1 MKKISLIFGVLCCL
15 FILPVMVDA
24 SDYNVKDE
32 NDRQTIQNI
41 VPGTTFDSSN
51 NYKPSIGVR
60 TSIKKGET
68 IYFKNS
74 NDWTDVKI
82 YLYEKSTGDVP
93 TGGLWPGI
101 EMTNT
106 NEQIDGHDIY
116 SYQYDEDFV
125 KFNYI
130 IFSGNDS
137 YSNRKQT
144 VNLAYLEGGSYFD
157 CGTSVGGDGKY
168 SGNWYV
174 YDMSLLQYYVDAL
187 SGIDDSKDLI
197 DSTSYNT
204 LKDLTNDG
212 NAMLA
217 LNNVSVTAYDYDQ
230 TLHISN
236 YKEMIYQFVTAL
248 NNVVVNTSSLGD
260 AITEA
265 LDFDTSKLSN
275 DKKSEFEELIQEA
288 TDFKEL
294 LDAGSPFYLDTNS
307 SEDDFTQQANEF
319 SENIDNMNLLI
330 SKLKAFINDNS
341 SDSKNSTEVVSNPT
355 TGDNIMKMV
364 IVLVIS
370 IIGIVDGL
378 LMVRK
383 KSN

>member
-1 MKKISLIFGVLCCL
+1 
-15 FILPVMVDA
+15 
-24 SDYNVKDE
+24 
-32 NDRQTIQNI
+32 
-41 VPGTTFDSSN
+41 
-51 NYKPSIGVR
+51 
-60 TSIKKGET
+60 
-68 IYFKNS
+68 
-74 NDWTDVKI
+74 
-82 YLYEKSTGDVP
+82 
-93 TGGLWPGI
+93 
-101 EMTNT
+101 MTNT
-106 NEQIDGHDIY
+106 HEQIDGHDIY

-157 CGTSVGGDGKY
+157 CGTSVDGDGKY

-217 LNNVSVTAYDYDQ
+217 LNNVMVTFYDYDQ

-307 SEDDFTQQANEF
+307 SEDDFTQQADEF
-319 SENIDNMNLLI
+319 SESIDNMNLLI
-330 SKLKAFINDNS
+330 SKLKAFINNNS
-341 SDSKNSTEVVSNPT
+341 SDSKKSTEVVSNPT

-370 IIGIVDGL
+370 IIGIVGGL